1 MGTDHHPNHTRLAPH
16 GELQEVMRLA
26 AAGRIAVA
34 QHLVRLYDEVLDEP
48 LPEELAA
55 LVKRLEVREA
65 KQR

>member
-1 MGTDHHPNHTRLAPH
+1 MSINRHPNQAQLTPD
-16 GELQEVMRLA
+16 GELQEVVRLA

-34 QHLVRLYDEVLDEP
+34 RNLMRVYDEVLGEP

-55 LVKRLEVREA
+55 LVERLEAREA